1 MVFKDKIDMKAEI
14 HGSTEK
20 VRRLNVNF
28 YFGDLE
34 KQIENLK
41 KDFEKRIN
49 ELEVVAALAF
59 RQSVGVI
66 DELRRKADKKDDAST
81 PLSSVSE
88 KDEEEEQKNGN

>member
-1 MVFKDKIDMKAEI
+1 MVFKDKIDMKVEI

-20 VRRLNVNF
+20 ARRLNVHF
-28 YFGDLE
+28 YFSDLE

-49 ELEVVAALAF
+49 ELEVVAALAN
-59 RQSVGVI
+59 RQTVGVI
-66 DELRRKADKKDDAST
+66 NELRRKADKKDDNST

-88 KDEEEEQKNGN
+88 KDEEEEQ